1 MHTSFYVLFSNFQ
14 WYVFNI
20 FATYTSGKKD
30 VNNLGEKEKEQCKIK
45 LSIGTPF
52 QCVQHPKMQDF
63 PTQVTR
69 WFMYYIRAEGACPF
83 NKHVFCQVGNM
94 FHICI
99 YHCISDGN

>member
-1 MHTSFYVLFSNFQ
+1 MLLYVLFSDFQ

-20 FATYTSGKKD
+20 FATYTLGRRD
-30 VNNLGEKEKEQCKIK
+30 VNNFEKKRKDSK
-45 LSIGTPF
+45 LQLFIGTPF
-52 QCVQHPKMQDF
+52 QCVQYHPKMQDF

-69 WFMYYIRAEGACPF
+69 WFMCYLRTEGVCPF
-83 NKHVFCQVGNM
+83 NKHVFCQVVNM